1 MLTYSSP
8 YESCAEV
15 CGNLTAPGVALT
27 DPLWIDHTNLDT
39 TVDQLR
45 IEEALDGMEWR
56 GKNILHVGVGNSK
69 LAQRFAVE
77 ANLIDGLTVCESELA
92 RAESLAI
99 PNYTAYF
106 LNKYGREFM
115 LTITNRYDFV
125 IDNNLASFAC
135 CKYHFYR
142 MLDNYLW
149 AMKPGGQILT
159 DQRGMEWTVSEK
171 SWVLRYEDLHAL
183 ENKFPIRASRVNET
197 VFSIRSIEA

>member
-1 MLTYSSP
+1 MVTYNSP
-8 YESCAEV
+8 YESCPEV

-27 DPLWIDHTNLDT
+27 DPLWIDHTDLDT

-45 IEEALDGMEWR
+45 IEDALDGMEWR
-56 GKNILHVGVGNSK
+56 GKNILHVGVGNSR
-69 LAQRFAVE
+69 LAERFGDE
-77 ANLIDGLTVCESELA
+77 ANLIDGLTVCRSELA
-92 RAESLAI
+92 RAQSLGI
-99 PNYTAYF
+99 QNYTAFF

-115 LTITNRYDFV
+115 LTITNKYDFV

-159 DQRGMEWTVSEK
+159 DRRGMEWTVIETR
-171 SWVLRYEDLHAL
+171 WVLRYEDLCAL
-183 ENKFPIRASRVNET
+183 ENKFPVRASKVNET